1 MVSSYRISNL
11 LCVKCSFGALYWT
24 KIYASIKILIIA
36 IKLISL
42 SPSPLHLKLAG
53 ACHSISCTHR
63 AEGYILIVYLLVESF
78 QLRIAN
84 NLQIFKVQFT
94 LSISNWFYIWWQII
108 SNSIDFSWFKWS
120 FLNIILAFRNLER

>member
-11 LCVKCSFGALYWT
+11 LCVKCSFVALYWT

-42 SPSPLHLKLAG
+42 SPSPLHLKLVG

-84 NLQIFKVQFT
+84 NLQIFKVQFR

-108 SNSIDFSWFKWS
+108 SNSIDFNWFKWS